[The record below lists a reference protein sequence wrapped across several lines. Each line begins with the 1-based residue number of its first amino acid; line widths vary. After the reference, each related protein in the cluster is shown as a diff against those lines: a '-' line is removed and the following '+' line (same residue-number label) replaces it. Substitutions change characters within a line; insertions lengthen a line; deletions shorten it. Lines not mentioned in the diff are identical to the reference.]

1 MTNKKTIIIF
11 IVSFIVPLAL
21 AYTVLKLDLIPTNTV
36 NQGEFLSQEIKL
48 DSWDAIEPKAWS
60 IAYISAEQCNEKC
73 ANRRAELKNL
83 HLALGKNQGKVDL
96 VLLGKKE
103 VTEAGFK
110 NYVYNNN
117 QLKQDA
123 LYLIDHMGL
132 VVLVYPITDDEQ
144 ANRMTN
150 KGLMKDLK
158 KLLNY
163 ARSS

>member
-36 NQGEFLSQEIKL
+36 NQGAFLSQEVKL
-48 DSWDAIEPKAWS
+48 DSWAEIEPKAWS

-73 ANRRAELKNL
+73 VNRRAELKNL
-83 HLALGKNQGKVDL
+83 HVALGKNQGKVDL

-110 NYVYNNN
+110 NYVYNSN

-132 VVLVYPITDDEQ
+132 VVLTYPISDNEQ
-144 ANRMTN
+144 SNRQTN
-150 KGLMKDLK
+150 KGLMKDIK

>member
-21 AYTVLKLDLIPTNTV
+21 AYMVLKLDLIPTNTV
-36 NQGEFLSQEIKL
+36 NQGEFLSQEVKL
-48 DSWDAIEPKAWS
+48 ESWDEINPKAWS
-60 IAYISAEQCNEKC
+60 IAYVSTKQCHDVCKK
-73 ANRRAELKNL
+73 RRSELKNV

-96 VLLGKKE
+96 VLLGKQAADE
-103 VTEAGFK
+103 VGFK
-110 NYVYNNN
+110 SYIYNNEL
-117 QLKQDA
+117 LKQGS

-132 VVLVYPITDDEQ
+132 VVLAYPVTNDEQ
-144 ANRMTN
+144 VNRVTN
-150 KGLMKDLK
+150 KGMMKDLK

>member
-11 IVSFIVPLAL
+11 IVSFIIPLAL
-21 AYTVLKLDLIPTNTV
+21 AYMVLKLDLIPTKTV
-36 NQGEFLSQEIKL
+36 NTGEFLTQEIKL
-48 DSWDAIEPKAWS
+48 NSWTEINPKAWS
-60 IAYISAEQCNEKC
+60 IAYISPKQCNDICTK
-73 ANRRAELKNL
+73 RRSEIKNVY
-83 HLALGKNQGKVDL
+83 LALGKNQGKVDL
-96 VLLGKKE
+96 VLLGREK
-103 VTEAGFK
+103 VVAIGFK
-110 NYVYNNN
+110 NYIYNKE

-132 VVLVYPITDDEQ
+132 VVLTYPITNDEQ

-150 KGLMKDLK
+150 KGMIKDLK

>member
-1 MTNKKTIIIF
+1 MTNKKTMIIF

-21 AYTVLKLDLIPTNTV
+21 AYTVLKLELIPTNTV
-36 NQGEFLSQEIKL
+36 NQGEFLLQEIKL
-48 DSWDAIEPKAWS
+48 ESWAEIEPKAWS
-60 IAYISAEQCNEKC
+60 IVYVSSRQCNDKC
-73 ANRRAELKNL
+73 VTRRAELKNV

-96 VLLGKKE
+96 VLLGKEE
-103 VTEAGFK
+103 VTEEGFK

-123 LYLIDHMGL
+123 LYLVDHMGL

-144 ANRMTN
+144 TNRITN